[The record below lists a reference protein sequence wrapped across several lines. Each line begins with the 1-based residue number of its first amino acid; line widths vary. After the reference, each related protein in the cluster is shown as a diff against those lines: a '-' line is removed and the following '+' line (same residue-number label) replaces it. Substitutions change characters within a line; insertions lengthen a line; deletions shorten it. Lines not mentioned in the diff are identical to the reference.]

1 MFQMEKKKK
10 IVNDTSNGM
19 IIWLINVNNVVF
31 VIIIQLKVQLIF
43 RMIHDNV

>member
-1 MFQMEKKKK
+1 MEKKN
-10 IVNDTSNGM
+10 VNDTSNGM

>member
-1 MFQMEKKKK
+1 
-10 IVNDTSNGM
+10 M

>member
-1 MFQMEKKKK
+1 MEKKN
-10 IVNDTSNGM
+10 VNDASNGM